1 MYKMFTG
8 NLIDQ
13 LIATVEQAEEHA
25 YKQSRVQDHKLA
37 YFYSVTQHE
46 MLQLETKLA
55 GVA

>member
-13 LIATVEQAEEHA
+13 LIATVERAEEHA

-37 YFYSVTQHE
+37 YFYSVAQHE